1 MSMKVVIKCPKNI
14 LENELKKDF
23 QISRFKAFKLTDGII
38 CYILNIKRNII
49 YRRSIILIMVVY
61 DFYTY
66 HKRGYDVASL
76 LTKSNRGRNRLY
88 IFTKNKKK
96 VYTQKV
102 DRFTKYNIEYL
113 VDDFIDELEMNG
125 DFWC

>member
-1 MSMKVVIKCPKNI
+1 
-14 LENELKKDF
+14 
-23 QISRFKAFKLTDGII
+23 
-38 CYILNIKRNII
+38 
-49 YRRSIILIMVVY
+49 MVVY

-66 HKRGYDVASL
+66 HKRGYDVAAL
-76 LTKSNRGRNRLY
+76 LTKSNHGRNRLY

-102 DRFTKYNIEYL
+102 DRFTRYDIEYL
-113 VDDFIDELEMNG
+113 VDDFIDALEMNG

>member
-1 MSMKVVIKCPKNI
+1 
-14 LENELKKDF
+14 
-23 QISRFKAFKLTDGII
+23 
-38 CYILNIKRNII
+38 
-49 YRRSIILIMVVY
+49 MVVY

-66 HKRGYDVASL
+66 RKRGYDVDAL

-102 DRFTKYNIEYL
+102 ARFTKHDIEYL

>member
-1 MSMKVVIKCPKNI
+1 
-14 LENELKKDF
+14 
-23 QISRFKAFKLTDGII
+23 
-38 CYILNIKRNII
+38 
-49 YRRSIILIMVVY
+49 MVVY

-66 HKRGYDVASL
+66 HKRGYDVAAL
-76 LTKSNRGRNRLY
+76 LTKSNRWRNRLY

-102 DRFTKYNIEYL
+102 ARFTKHDIEYL